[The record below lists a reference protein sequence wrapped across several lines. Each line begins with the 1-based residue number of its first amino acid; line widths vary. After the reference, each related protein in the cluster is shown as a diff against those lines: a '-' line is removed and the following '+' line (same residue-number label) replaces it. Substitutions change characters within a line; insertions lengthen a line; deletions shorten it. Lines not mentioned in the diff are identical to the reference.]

1 MAWFSFAIIA
11 TLLMTLVNFG
21 DKFIIESQIPNPL
34 AVLVFFSFF
43 NLFTGALL
51 WMLTG
56 IAFLPQE
63 QAGLLIIAGTAPAFA
78 GYFYFQAVSQAETSR
93 IIIIGQLY
101 PVFTLLLSVLFGTDT
116 ISLMQLVGFG
126 LILFAALAATIQRTD
141 TENKEPAAPM
151 WNVFWLLV
159 MTNLIAASSIVL
171 TDNVV
176 NELVV
181 DIRGLM
187 QVTAYMGFG
196 YWLGGM
202 ALLIFVSRVRR
213 AFISHLRKLNRGAV
227 ASLAS
232 VESIF
237 ILRQIFL
244 LQALTLGPVAIVSV
258 IGSLNVFFA
267 VILGWVLTLWRPS
280 VFKEDIRRQTLTR
293 KFIWAAVAFVGILL
307 VR

>member
-1 MAWFSFAIIA
+1 MAWFGFAIIA

-21 DKFIIESQIPNPL
+21 DKFIIESQIPSPL

-43 NLFTGALL
+43 NLITALL
-51 WMLTG
+51 LWVLTG
-56 IAFLPQE
+56 FALLPQE
-63 QAGLLIIAGTAPAFA
+63 QAILLLIAGTAPAFA

-93 IIIIGQLY
+93 VIIISQLY
-101 PVFTLLLSVLFGTDT
+101 PIFTLVLSVLFGTDT
-116 ISLMQLVGFG
+116 ISGTQLVGFA
-126 LILFAALAATIQRTD
+126 LILIAALAVTIKRTEGD
-141 TENKEPAAPM
+141 AEKDVAPM
-151 WNVFWLLV
+151 WGVFWLLV
-159 MTNLIAASSIVL
+159 MSNFIAAVSIVL

-176 NELVV
+176 NVLVV

-202 ALLIFVSRVRR
+202 ALLIFVPPVRH
-213 AFISHLRKLNRGAV
+213 AFASQLKKLQRGGV
-227 ASLAS
+227 VSLAS
-232 VESIF
+232 VETIF
-237 ILRQIFL
+237 VARQFFL

-267 VILGWVLTLWRPS
+267 VILGWVLTLWRPAI
-280 VFKEDIRRQTLTR
+280 FKEDISRQTLTR